1 MRRRTLML
9 PVLLALALAG
19 CASRD
24 DGGTGVATAG
34 DTAATPSASAG
45 GTGTGT
51 GGSDAERQLDF
62 ARCMRENGVD
72 MPDPEAGN
80 GPMFRFDGS
89 VDPKQVEAGMEKCR
103 HLLPNGGQPPQLDA
117 EQLEQMRVM
126 ARCMRENGVPDFP
139 DPAPDGRIQISR
151 DALRINPDDPTFRT
165 AMEKC
170 RQHAP
175 QFGGDR

>member
-1 MRRRTLML
+1 ML

-19 CASRD
+19 CAGQD
-24 DGGTGVATAG
+24 DGGTTVATAG
-34 DTAATPSASAG
+34 GAAAAPSASAS
-45 GTGTGT
+45 GTEA
-51 GGSDAERQLDF
+51 SDDERRLAF

-72 MPDPEAGN
+72 MPDPGAGN
-80 GPMFRFDGS
+80 GPTFRFDGS
-89 VDPKQVEAGMEKCR
+89 VDRSKVEAAMEKCR
-103 HLLPNGGQPPQLDA
+103 ELLPNGGQSPQLDA
-117 EQLEQMRVM
+117 EQLEQMRAM

-139 DPAPDGRIQISR
+139 DPAPDGRIQIQR

-175 QFGGDR
+175 QFGGRR